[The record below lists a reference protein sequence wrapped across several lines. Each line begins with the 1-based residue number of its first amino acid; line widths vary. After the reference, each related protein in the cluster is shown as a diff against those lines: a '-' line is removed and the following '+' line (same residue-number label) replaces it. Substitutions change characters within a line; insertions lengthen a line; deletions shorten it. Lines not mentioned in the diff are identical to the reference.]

1 MLAILSPAK
10 KLDYETDPNKSV
22 HSQPDLLDQAEELVK
37 EAKKLKPANLKAMM
51 KISDNLADL
60 NHQRFQ
66 DFSTPFTLANAKQA
80 GFAFKGDAYVG
91 LDIETLSDDD
101 LAYAQDHFR
110 ILSGLYGLLR
120 PMDLMQAY
128 RLEMGTKFANKRGKD
143 LYSFWDSRV
152 TDAVNDLLAKQKEPV
167 LVNLA
172 SNEYY
177 KVLQPKNIKGK
188 IITCQFKEIKDG
200 QTRMIGVFA
209 KKARGM
215 MTRYIIQ
222 NRVETPDGLKG
233 FKSEG
238 YEFREDLSND
248 NTYVFTRPQP

>member
-10 KLDYETDPNKSV
+10 KLDYDTDPKKSL
-22 HSQPDLLDQAEELVK
+22 HSQPDLLDQAELLVE
-37 EAKKLKPANLKAMM
+37 EAQKLKPENLKAMM
-51 KISDNLADL
+51 KISDKLAEL

-66 DFSTPFTLANAKQA
+66 DFDTPFTLGNAKQA

-91 LDIETLSDDD
+91 LDIESLSDED

-128 RLEMGTKFANKRGKD
+128 RLEMGTKFSNPRGKD
-143 LYSFWDSRV
+143 LYSFWDDRV
-152 TDAVNDLLAKQKEPV
+152 TEAVNELLSKQKEQV

-177 KVLQPKNIKGK
+177 KVLQPKNINGK

-222 NRVETPDGLKG
+222 NRVETPEGLKG
-233 FKSEG
+233 FNAEG

-248 NTYVFTRPQP
+248 TTYVFTRPQP